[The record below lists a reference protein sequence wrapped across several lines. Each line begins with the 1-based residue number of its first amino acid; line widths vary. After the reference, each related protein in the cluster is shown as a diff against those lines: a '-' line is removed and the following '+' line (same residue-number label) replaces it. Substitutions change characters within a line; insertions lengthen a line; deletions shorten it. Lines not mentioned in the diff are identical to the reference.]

1 MGLREEA
8 RFEGGAGA
16 AGWCQCW
23 GAAEGAG
30 GARKEGRGVRLDGVV
45 GWEAGDVL
53 NQAMLSVVRGW
64 W

>member
-1 MGLREEA
+1 MALREEA

-23 GAAEGAG
+23 GGRG
-30 GARKEGRGVRLDGVV
+30 RRGRGVRLDGVV

-53 NQAMLSVVRGW
+53 NQAIVSVVRGW